1 MVNDV
6 SIVGYAEYDSHY
18 DGTLVTT
25 VDELLVTLMCMND
38 VFISDY
44 IEYDSTA
51 IIDGP
56 SNYC

>member
-38 VFISDY
+38 VFIFDY
-44 IEYDSTA
+44 IEYDSTG
-51 IIDGP
+51 IIDAP
-56 SNYC
+56 